1 MSFVTNSRG
10 EKLLRDRLTEIVS
23 QDDTIIVKSEHGI
36 GFQVSR
42 FLFNFFSNFILPRET
57 DVVLTSLSSEY
68 LASVIQTIISKDL
81 QSGEDLFNDTATEN
95 DTLLEKNI
103 KMMTSNKIQS
113 DGESELIPPN
123 NVKSDQSDKQ
133 EISNGEALETV
144 ENCSDDD
151 KETEKTREKEN
162 VRRKVGRPHVG
173 TKIGDPKIDWDY
185 RDGEK
190 YIKTITCQ
198 VCSKVFDHKQ
208 YSRDINLIRSYKQH
222 YYQHELET
230 TDCGCDNIQFKSS
243 LDRKRHWKVV
253 HKGQLYCKACSK
265 TYSSEDG
272 YKMHNENVHS
282 ERKCDEC
289 DFKTSRGPYYLKE
302 HVRSAHTNK
311 DVKSTSFNC
320 SQDGCE
326 KTFKTQSSLTQ
337 HINRGHLISTCHFC
351 DKQVKK
357 LDHHITLMH
366 SVKKYQC
373 DKCVKAFGFYAQL
386 TEHEKVE
393 HEGLRY
399 FCRYSDCKTK
409 EQEYRD
415 SSNRSTHERKRH
427 GAVFKSRQ

>member
-1 MSFVTNSRG
+1 MLLCCLFVPSS
-10 EKLLRDRLTEIVS
+10 LP
-23 QDDTIIVKSEHGI
+23 
-36 GFQVSR
+36 VSR
-42 FLFNFFSNFILPRET
+42 FLFNFFSNFILPCET
-57 DVVLTSLSSEY
+57 DVILTPLSTENLS
-68 LASVIQTIISKDL
+68 SVIQTFCSEDL
-81 QSGEDLFNDTATEN
+81 LSGEDLFTDNATKNDIVRN
-95 DTLLEKNI
+95 NI
-103 KMMTSNKIQS
+103 VTPKKIQS
-113 DGESELIPPN
+113 KRESELIPPN
-123 NVKSDQSDKQ
+123 HVKIDLSKVSTV
-133 EISNGEALETV
+133 SPGGALETV
-144 ENCSDDD
+144 GSSDDSEQTEQTEVINSPIV
-151 KETEKTREKEN
+151 KEK
-162 VRRKVGRPHVG
+162 VRKRIGRPHVG

-198 VCSKVFDHKQ
+198 VCSKVFDHNQ
-208 YSRDINLIRSYKQH
+208 YSREINMRKCYNAH

-243 LDRKRHWKVV
+243 LDRKHHWKIV
-253 HKGQLYCKACSK
+253 HKGQIYCKACSK
-265 TYSSEDG
+265 TFSSENG
-272 YKMHNENVHS
+272 FKMHNENVHS

-302 HVRSAHTNK
+302 HIRSAHTNK

-326 KTFKTQSSLTQ
+326 KTFKTQSYLTQ

-386 TEHEKVE
+386 SEHEKVE

-415 SSNRSTHERKRH
+415 SSNRSAHERKRH